1 MKLRL
6 ILANVGTLTGAR
18 VINAET
24 GEELEDLVNVKYE
37 HRAGQLPTLTIE
49 VRETDVSLVEPGDG
63 LGE

>member
-24 GEELEDLVNVKYE
+24 GEELFVSKVKE
-37 HRAGQLPTLTIE
+37 
-49 VRETDVSLVEPGDG
+49 
-63 LGE
+63 